1 MATVTFGDL
10 IWQHGATVLKYTY
23 RKAKEVCTL
32 LQIVPR
38 VNVYRPFCVNV
49 YRPFWQALLSS
60 GRTKEI
66 CSPRHNI
73 KYNRKTIQF
82 RLF

>member
-38 VNVYRPFCVNV
+38 VNVYRPF
-49 YRPFWQALLSS
+49 WQALLSS
-60 GRTKEI
+60 GRTKGMY
-66 CSPRHNI
+66 SPRHNI
-73 KYNRKTIQF
+73 KYKRKTIQC
-82 RLF
+82 RLFQSKS